1 MDYLHKQSLVTI
13 FDFGLSCF
21 TWNLLSYLNELNMQI
36 KADLIGKIV
45 ELVRSLSDH
54 SIRFHRLFKF
64 LSNSSRI
71 ENNRLLMSG
80 LTNTQPTELQMEV
93 DWPKE
98 LAECLS
104 SSDMKNRRMFEFM
117 LVYVAQ
123 ILVLSER
130 RGLSKSALNSIIRLV
145 VERLDK
151 LDGDDERC
159 RELAA
164 FVFSLIGPVYD
175 PDIDGLEAFI
185 SQDENHH
192 RFIMDRFENGQNSGG
207 DSAVFYRFYFGLF
220 ENLCEALNDEK
231 LVFLF

>member
-1 MDYLHKQSLVTI
+1 MEFALIFERTKYADKSRSHWENSRVGSLPIRSLDSKFISNRKQSTAQMS
-13 FDFGLSCF
+13 G
-21 TWNLLSYLNELNMQI
+21 
-36 KADLIGKIV
+36 
-45 ELVRSLSDH
+45 
-54 SIRFHRLFKF
+54 
-64 LSNSSRI
+64 LSNSNSLLI
-71 ENNRLLMSG
+71 EFKM
-80 LTNTQPTELQMEV
+80 ELC
-93 DWPKE
+93 WSKE

-104 SSDMKNRRMFEFM
+104 SSDMRNRRMFEFM

-145 VERLDK
+145 VEKLDK

-185 SQDENHH
+185 SQDENYR

-207 DSAVFYRFYFGLF
+207 DAAVFYRFYFGLF
-220 ENLCEALNDEK
+220 ENLCESLNDEK
-231 LVFLF
+231 LVVLF